1 MQMTYISQLHVLIVS
16 LMSMICENYVQLA
29 NNFNRFY
36 LDQVINFLRFNVQAS
51 WISNDN
57 K

>member
-1 MQMTYISQLHVLIVS
+1 MQMTYISQLHELIVS
-16 LMSMICENYVQLA
+16 LMSMICENYAQLA
-29 NNFNRFY
+29 NILNRFY

-51 WISNDN
+51 WISYDN